1 MILTQTLLYGTIMLY
16 KIMEDYVMKKLSLL
30 LATLLACGAICVGCA
45 PEDPFAS
52 MGGSSSSSTAT
63 SSSSQTAGD
72 SSQVGQ
78 DSSSSSQQQTTTVTF
93 NTKNWG
99 TVNPI
104 TVRFI
109 HGESY
114 QLPTELIL
122 SEAEKQQD
130 EYTFMGWTYNGTPIA
145 NSGTW
150 TIQEESVELVAILD
164 RNYTNWH

>member
-1 MILTQTLLYGTIMLY
+1 
-16 KIMEDYVMKKLSLL
+16 MKKLSLL
-30 LATLLACGAICVGCA
+30 LATLLVCGAICVGCA

-104 TVRFI
+104 TVTFI
-109 HGESY
+109 LGESY

-130 EYTFMGWTYNGTPIA
+130 EYSFKGWKYNI
-145 NSGTW
+145 NKIDDSGIW
-150 TIQEESVELVAILD
+150 MIEEKDIELVAILES
-164 RNYTNWH
+164 NWTNPK